1 MPNQMQRTTL
11 KDVLKKAV
19 PQDLFGPVDGRQ
31 RLALQ
36 WTGALLGAGLAA
48 TFVFGGVLWGIA
60 DFGFFGV
67 VADFSLLP
75 FMLLRT
81 PVGVLLLV
89 GALIAWFAM
98 AWYTDGF
105 VRGKLEWLQAGNALV
120 AVGTVTAVALT
131 LPLLNFLLSAAIVLL
146 VLGVIA
152 AIFLG

>member
-1 MPNQMQRTTL
+1 MPNQIQRTTL

-19 PQDLFGPVDGRQ
+19 PQDLFGPVDERQ

-48 TFVFGGVLWGIA
+48 ALFFNNVLWGIA
-60 DFGFFGV
+60 NWGFFGGM
-67 VADFSLLP
+67 ANFSLIP
-75 FMLLRT
+75 FRLLCT
-81 PVGVLLLV
+81 PIGIVLMSIALV
-89 GALIAWFAM
+89 AWGAMSF
-98 AWYTDGF
+98 YTDGF

-131 LPLLNFLLSAAIVLL
+131 LPLLNFILSAAIVLL